1 MPQDT
6 ENGVLHAEMGEFLTL
21 SIDGDRYSGM
31 LKQGENRFQVENSQ
45 GKQMEVLVRPLT
57 GEDPPHAVGDASY
70 AARFPHLHVGSV
82 IADQSRNR
90 VYECFAPLDR
100 ERYLTVETA
109 LFGNTGLS
117 VMQRLVISLSLAAAG
132 CELKEFLAGRA
143 LSRLSLDALLVEQES
158 GTVKLDVRQLLE
170 ERPAEEVGQE
180 YRRMRFYG
188 LFPPECYEDR
198 QVSPL
203 RPEALRH
210 LLAVLIF
217 RTLTAA
223 DPLDGRKTLVAFP
236 YRTEATLR
244 SIYGNEAVFVCDPSG
259 VNGTNGYIGKNVQFM
274 LSRICPG
281 LKQLFFTVFCEGIQA
296 PERRPTAEQWLD
308 NQKKMVNWMTS
319 TEKGMLIP
327 DLSTGNGASAA
338 IRYLC
343 TGNGTVV
350 PITHNR
356 VIFQYMLDPVRTPLR
371 EQVIGTI
378 RVQKNGAE
386 LVFRDPS
393 RESVKFQTSHIQIE
407 GMNCTIE
414 KEPWLRTAA
423 GEGAER

>member
-6 ENGVLHAEMGEFLTL
+6 GNGVLHAELGELLTL

-31 LKQGENRFQVENSQ
+31 LKQGENRFQVENGQ
-45 GKQMEVLVRPLT
+45 GKQMEVLVRPLLE
-57 GEDPPHAVGDASY
+57 GEYLPTDEDTSY
-70 AARFPHLHVGSV
+70 AARFPHLHIGSV
-82 IADQSRNR
+82 IADRSRNR

-100 ERYLTVETA
+100 GRYLTVETA

-117 VMQRLVISLSLAAAG
+117 VIQRLIISLSLAAAG
-132 CELKEFLAGRA
+132 CELKEYLAGRA
-143 LSRLSLDALLVEQES
+143 LSRLSMDALLVEQET

-170 ERPAEEVGQE
+170 ARQTEETEQE
-180 YRRMRFYG
+180 YRKMRFYG
-188 LFPPECYEDR
+188 LFPPECYEDE

-210 LLAVLIF
+210 ILAVLIF

-244 SIYGNEAVFVCDPSG
+244 SIYGNQAVFVCDPSG
-259 VNGTNGYIGKNVQFM
+259 VNGTNSFIGKNVQFM

-281 LKQLFFTVFCEGIQA
+281 LKQLFFTAFCEGIHA
-296 PERRPTAEQWLD
+296 PDRRPTAEQWLD
-308 NQKKMVNWMTS
+308 NQKNMVNWMTN

-327 DLSTGNGASAA
+327 DLSTGNGASTA

-343 TGNGTVV
+343 TENGTVV

-356 VIFQYMLDPVRTPLR
+356 LIFQYMLDAAPTPLR
-371 EQVIGTI
+371 EQVVGTI
-378 RVQKNGAE
+378 SVQKNGAE
-386 LVFRDPS
+386 LVFRDPA
-393 RESVKFQTSHIQIE
+393 RENVKFHTSHIQID

-414 KEPWLRTAA
+414 KEPWLRTSAD
-423 GEGAER
+423 EGAER